1 MIDTLLQ
8 PFDFAFM
15 NRAFL
20 IMAMLSVPTSLLSC
34 YLVLK
39 GWSLMGDAISH
50 AVLPGVVLAYLI
62 NIPLIIG
69 AFVAGMF
76 CAVFTGFLSGNS
88 RVKQDTVMGIVFSGM
103 FGFGMV
109 LYTAISSDVH
119 LDHILFGNMLGVGS
133 VDMETAAIISICV
146 AAVILIKR
154 QDFLL
159 HAFDPVQ
166 AQAVGL
172 PVGWLHYGLLTL
184 ISLTIVATL
193 SAVGIIL
200 SIGLLIAP
208 GAIAFLLTK
217 RFERMLMIAV
227 AVTFV
232 SSMVGIYASFFIG
245 SAPAPTII
253 LIMTGAFIFA
263 FIRAGVQKRN
273 EQTVPKEDDDT
284 ARAESTVL

>member
-1 MIDTLLQ
+1 MDIVLQ
-8 PFDFAFM
+8 PFQFTFM
-15 NRAFL
+15 NNAFL
-20 IMAMLSVPTSLLSC
+20 MMALLSVPTSLLSC

-69 AFVAGMF
+69 AFCAGMV
-76 CAVFTGFLSGNS
+76 CALATGFLSENS

-103 FGFGMV
+103 FGFGIV
-109 LYTAISSDVH
+109 LYTKITTDIH
-119 LDHILFGNMLGVGS
+119 LDHILFGNMLGVGPDQLWTS
-133 VDMETAAIISICV
+133 GLIAAFVGVVMI
-146 AAVILIKR
+146 AKR
-154 QDFLL
+154 ADFML

-172 PVGWLHYGLLTL
+172 RVGWLHYGMLAL

-208 GAIAFLLTK
+208 GAIAYLLTK
-217 RFERMLMIAV
+217 RFDRMLMIAV
-227 AVTFV
+227 LVTLGSGV
-232 SSMVGIYASFFIG
+232 LGVYISFFID
-245 SAPAPTII
+245 SAPAPTVVLI
-253 LIMTGAFIFA
+253 LTAIFILAF
-263 FIRAGVQKRN
+263 
-273 EQTVPKEDDDT
+273 
-284 ARAESTVL
+284 ARANTVARASSSP

>member
-1 MIDTLLQ
+1 MDIVLQ
-8 PFDFAFM
+8 PFQFPFM
-15 NRAFL
+15 NNAFL
-20 IMAMLSVPTSLLSC
+20 MMALLSVPTSLLSC

-69 AFVAGMF
+69 AFCAGMV
-76 CAVFTGFLSGNS
+76 CALATGFLSENS

-103 FGFGMV
+103 FGFGIV
-109 LYTAISSDVH
+109 LYTKITTDIH
-119 LDHILFGNMLGVGS
+119 LDHILFGNMLGVGPDQLWTS
-133 VDMETAAIISICV
+133 GLIAAFVGVVMI
-146 AAVILIKR
+146 AKR
-154 QDFLL
+154 ADFML

-172 PVGWLHYGLLTL
+172 RVGWLHYGMLAL

-208 GAIAFLLTK
+208 GAIGYLLTK
-217 RFERMLMIAV
+217 RFNRMLMIALL
-227 AVTFV
+227 VTLGSGV
-232 SSMVGIYASFFIG
+232 LGVYISFFID
-245 SAPAPTII
+245 SAPAPTVVLI
-253 LIMTGAFIFA
+253 LTAIFILAF
-263 FIRAGVQKRN
+263 
-273 EQTVPKEDDDT
+273 
-284 ARAESTVL
+284 ARANTVARASSSP